1 MKGVEKELEMRK
13 LILRI
18 EEPIFD
24 KLQAL
29 VLANQKSFSNMVTEI
44 FEQSKEA
51 QEIYDQI
58 IEQEYKTIVG
68 ENNNE
73 HSNSRV

>member
-1 MKGVEKELEMRK
+1 MRK
-13 LILRI
+13 LILKL

-68 ENNNE
+68 ESNNE
-73 HSNSRV
+73 HSSSRK